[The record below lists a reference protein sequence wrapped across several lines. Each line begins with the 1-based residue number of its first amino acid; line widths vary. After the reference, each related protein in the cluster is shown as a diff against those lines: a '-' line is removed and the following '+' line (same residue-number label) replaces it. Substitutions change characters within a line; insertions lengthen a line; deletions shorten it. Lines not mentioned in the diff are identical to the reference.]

1 MKRKLYQVIANKLQA
16 MKNLE
21 NMDDPNGWYDKHAK
35 SIEDLIKD
43 HFPHGSGFD
52 GDVWLDFNLSNPE
65 KLVFSAEFHHLN
77 ENGYYDGWPT
87 LKVTVKAS
95 LSYGIVFKVT
105 GPKRKY
111 VGDAGYFYSIFDE
124 FLETEI
130 EG

>member
-21 NMDDPNGWYDKHAK
+21 NMDDPNGWYNKHKDA
-35 SIEDLIKD
+35 INALVKD

-52 GDVWLDFNLSNPE
+52 GCVWLDSALSNPE
-65 KLVFSAEFHHLN
+65 KLVFFAEFHHMN
-77 ENGYYDGWPT
+77 EDGYYDDWST

>member
-21 NMDDPNGWYDKHAK
+21 KDDPNGWYDKHAK

-52 GDVWLDFNLSNPE
+52 GDVRIDTNLSNPE
-65 KLVFSAEFHHLN
+65 KLVFFAEFHHMN
-77 ENGYYDGWPT
+77 ENGYYDGWST
-87 LKVTVKAS
+87 LKVVVKPS
-95 LSYGIVFKVT
+95 LAWGFDFKLTGI
-105 GPKRKY
+105 KRKY
-111 VGDAGYFYSIFDE
+111 RYDAEYYYSMFHS